1 MLSILHFPEQNEEEG
16 QDEQPFPFFLSFTIE
31 RIARREMRIKIAKTI
46 KVPMFI
52 YSPNVPVLAI
62 TNHT

>member
-1 MLSILHFPEQNEEEG
+1 MTLSILHFPEQNEEEG

-52 YSPNVPVLAI
+52 ILSECACVSYN
-62 TNHT
+62 